1 MSSIVGVASDSFADR
16 HHDNL
21 KSPLRQVPAPPA
33 LAAALIA
40 AAAIAGCSEQ
50 PRNAR
55 GTEPSNPDTPAPTT
69 EPAAF
74 EERAGPVGLVFQH
87 VNGSDGRYLLPE
99 IMGSGAALF
108 DFDGDGDLDA
118 YLAQGANLEPGAGHA
133 SSDSP
138 ARDRLFRNELAE
150 SGELRFV
157 DVTAESGI
165 DSTGYGMGVAAA
177 DYDGD
182 GRTDLYVTNFGPNRL
197 WRNLGGGRFV
207 DATQAAGADDPRWS
221 VPAVFFDYDRDGA
234 LDLFVANYVDFNL
247 GSHTLCTF
255 GSGEPDYCSPK
266 TYRAEPDRLLRNL
279 GNGRFAQTTDRAGM
293 AKEFGNGLGA
303 VPGDFDLD
311 GRLDLYVANDGTPNQ
326 LWMNR
331 GGRFENRALFAGSAV
346 NGRGEAEAGMGVTA
360 GDLDGDGDEDLYVTH
375 ITGETSTLYLNDGGG
390 LFTDAGMVAGL
401 DTPSLAMTGF
411 GTGWFDFDNDGDL
424 DLLAVNGAVRRLDRA
439 RAGGEAAARAAAAT
453 DHERRFGQPN
463 QLFRNLGDG
472 RFEDATALGG
482 PSFTAYEVSRGA
494 AFGDVDNDGDTDVL
508 ISNNNGPVRLL
519 VNVVGQ
525 DGGWIGLRLVTEDGN
540 RDALGSLVHVAL
552 DDGRMIMR
560 RVRAQWS
567 YASSSDPRVL
577 VGLGAA
583 GIEDVRVTWLGG
595 REESFGPL
603 SPRTYHKL
611 REGEGSQ

>member
-1 MSSIVGVASDSFADR
+1 MIRARIALLALAVASCAEGPAVEPDR
-16 HHDNL
+16 E
-21 KSPLRQVPAPPA
+21 PPA
-33 LAAALIA
+33 A
-40 AAAIAGCSEQ
+40 EQ
-50 PRNAR
+50 PA
-55 GTEPSNPDTPAPTT
+55 TLT
-69 EPAAF
+69 AF
-74 EERAGPVGLVFQH
+74 EERAAEVGLVFQH
-87 VNGSDGRYLLPE
+87 RNGGAGRYLLPE

-108 DFDGDGDLDA
+108 DADGDGDLDA
-118 YLAQGANLEPGAGHA
+118 YLVQGAELEPGAAATG
-133 SSDSP
+133 SS
-138 ARDRLFRNELAE
+138 ARDRLFLNQFEE
-150 SGELRFV
+150 TGELRFV

-165 DSTGYGMGVAAA
+165 DSTGYGMGIAAA

-197 WRNLGGGRFV
+197 WRNLGGGRFE

-279 GNGRFAQTTDRAGM
+279 GNGRFAQATDRAGM

-303 VPGDFDLD
+303 VPADFDLD

-346 NGRGEAEAGMGVTA
+346 NGRGEAEAGMGVAA
-360 GDLDGDGDEDLYVTH
+360 GDLDGDSDEDLYVTH

-411 GTGWFDFDNDGDL
+411 GAGWFDFDNDGDL

-439 RAGGEAAARAAAAT
+439 RAGGEAAARTAAAT

-482 PSFTAYEVSRGA
+482 PSFAAYEVSRGA

-519 VNVVGQ
+519 LNVVGR
-525 DGGWIGLRLVTEDGN
+525 DGGWIGLRLVTEDGK

-552 DDGRMIMR
+552 DDGRMIVR

-603 SPRTYHKL
+603 SPRTYHEL
-611 REGEGSQ
+611 REGEGSR

>member
-1 MSSIVGVASDSFADR
+1 MIGARIALLS
-16 HHDNL
+16 
-21 KSPLRQVPAPPA
+21 
-33 LAAALIA
+33 LAAASCAEGPGVEPNPERPA
-40 AAAIAGCSEQ
+40 ADH
-50 PRNAR
+50 
-55 GTEPSNPDTPAPTT
+55 PSPS
-69 EPAAF
+69 AF
-74 EERAGPVGLVFQH
+74 EERAAEVGLAFQH
-87 VNGSDGRYLLPE
+87 RNGGGGRFLLPE
-99 IMGSGAALF
+99 IMGSGVALF

-118 YLAQGANLEPGAGHA
+118 YLVQGSDLAPGTAAPTDG
-133 SSDSP
+133 SP
-138 ARDRLFRNELAE
+138 ARDRLFRNDLVE
-150 SGELRFV
+150 SGELRFI
-157 DVTAESGI
+157 DVTADSGL

-197 WRNLGGGRFV
+197 WRNLGGGRFE

-221 VPAVFFDYDRDGA
+221 VPAAFFDYDGDGA

-247 GSHTLCTF
+247 GSHTVCTF

-279 GNGRFAQTTDRAGM
+279 GDGRFQDATEPAGI
-293 AKEFGNGLGA
+293 ASEYGNGLGA
-303 VPGDFDLD
+303 VPADLDLD

-326 LWMNR
+326 MWMNLG

-346 NGRGEAEAGMGVTA
+346 NGRGEAEAGMGVAA

-375 ITGETSTLYLNDGGG
+375 ITGETSTLYLNDGSG
-390 LFTDAGMVAGL
+390 LFSDAGMVAGL
-401 DTPSLAMTGF
+401 DAPSLAMTGF

-424 DLLAVNGAVRRLDRA
+424 DVLAVNGAVRRLDRA
-439 RAGGEAAARAAAAT
+439 RAGAEAAARAAAAT

-472 RFEDATALGG
+472 RFEDVSALGG
-482 PSFTAYEVSRGA
+482 ASFRTYEVSRGA

-525 DGGWIGLRLVTEDGN
+525 DSGWIGLRLVTADGR
-540 RDALGSLVHVAL
+540 RDALGSLVRVAL
-552 DDGRMIMR
+552 DDGRMITR

-595 REESFGPL
+595 GEESFGPL
-603 SPRTYHKL
+603 SPRTYHEL
-611 REGEGSQ
+611 RQGQGGQ

>member
-1 MSSIVGVASDSFADR
+1 MHGARVVLVSLAIAACAE
-16 HHDNL
+16 
-21 KSPLRQVPAPPA
+21 APREGQDPEA
-33 LAAALIA
+33 AFPGQPAAA
-40 AAAIAGCSEQ
+40 
-50 PRNAR
+50 
-55 GTEPSNPDTPAPTT
+55 PA
-69 EPAAF
+69 F
-74 EERAGPVGLVFQH
+74 GERAAEVGLVFQH
-87 VNGSDGRYLLPE
+87 RNGGTGRYLLPE

-108 DFDGDGDLDA
+108 DADGDGDLDA
-118 YLAQGANLEPGAGHA
+118 YLVQAADLEPGAAATG
-133 SSDSP
+133 SP
-138 ARDRLFRNELAE
+138 AHDRLFLNQFEGT
-150 SGELRFV
+150 GELLFV
-157 DVTAESGI
+157 DATDASGI

-197 WRNLGGGRFV
+197 WRNLGGGRFE
-207 DATQAAGADDPRWS
+207 DETQAAGADDPRWS
-221 VPAVFFDYDRDGA
+221 VPAAFFDYDADGD

-247 GSHTLCTF
+247 GNHTLCTF

-266 TYRAEPDRLLRNL
+266 TYRAEPDRLFRNL
-279 GNGRFAQTTDRAGM
+279 GNGRFAQATDRAGM
-293 AKEFGNGLGA
+293 AADFGNGLGA
-303 VPGDFDLD
+303 VPADFDLD

-331 GGRFENRALFAGSAV
+331 GGGRFENRALFAGSAV
-346 NGRGEAEAGMGVTA
+346 NGRGEAEAGMGVDA

-375 ITGETSTLYLNDGGG
+375 ITGETNTLYLNDGSG
-390 LFTDAGMVAGL
+390 LFSDAGMVAGL
-401 DTPSLAMTGF
+401 GTPSLAMTGF

-439 RAGGEAAARAAAAT
+439 RTGGEAAARAAAAT

-482 PSFTAYEVSRGA
+482 PAFAAYEVSRGA

-525 DGGWIGLRLVTEDGN
+525 DGGWIGLRLVTEDGK

-603 SPRTYHKL
+603 SPRTYHEL
-611 REGEGSQ
+611 RQGQGGQ

>member
-1 MSSIVGVASDSFADR
+1 M
-16 HHDNL
+16 
-21 KSPLRQVPAPPA
+21 KSALRQVLAPPA
-33 LAAALIA
+33 VAAALIA

-50 PRNAR
+50 PRGAR
-55 GTEPSNPDTPAPTT
+55 GHEPTDSDTPAPTT

-74 EERAGPVGLVFQH
+74 EERAAEVGLLFDH
-87 VNGSDGRYLLPE
+87 VNGGAGRYLLPE
-99 IMGSGAALF
+99 IMGAGAALF

-118 YLAQGANLEPGAGHA
+118 YLVQGSGLEPGAGGA
-133 SSDSP
+133 ATDSP

-150 SGELRFV
+150 RGELQFV
-157 DVTAESGI
+157 DVTANSGI

-182 GRTDLYVTNFGPNRL
+182 GRIDLYVTNFGPNRL
-197 WRNLGGGRFV
+197 WRNLAEGRFE
-207 DATQAAGADDPRWS
+207 DATRVAGADDPRWS
-221 VPAVFFDYDRDGA
+221 VPAVFFDYDGDGA
-234 LDLFVANYVDFNL
+234 LDLFVGNYVDFNL

-266 TYRAEPDRLLRNL
+266 TYRAEPDRLFRNL
-279 GNGRFAQTTDRAGM
+279 GNGRFAQTTDRAGT
-293 AKEFGNGLGA
+293 AAEFGNGLGA
-303 VPGDFDLD
+303 VPADLDLD

-331 GGRFENRALFAGSAV
+331 GGGRFENRALFAGSAV
-346 NGRGEAEAGMGVTA
+346 NGRGEAEAGMGVDA
-360 GDLDGDGDEDLYVTH
+360 GDLDSDGDEDLYVTH
-375 ITGETSTLYLNDGGG
+375 ITGETSTLYLNDGSG
-390 LFTDAGMVAGL
+390 LFSDAGMVAGL

-439 RAGGEAAARAAAAT
+439 RTGGEAAARTAAAT

-463 QLFRNLGDG
+463 QLFRNLGKG
-472 RFEDATALGG
+472 RFEDSSALGG
-482 PSFTAYEVSRGA
+482 PSFRAYEVSRGA
-494 AFGDVDNDGDTDVL
+494 AFGDVDNDGDTDIL

-519 VNVVGQ
+519 VNLVGQ
-525 DGGWIGLRLVTEDGN
+525 DSGWIGLRLVTGDGR
-540 RDALGSLVHVAL
+540 RDALGSLVRVAL
-552 DDGRMIMR
+552 DDGRAITR
-560 RVRAQWS
+560 RIRASMS

-595 REESFGPL
+595 GAESFGPL
-603 SPRTYHKL
+603 SPRTYHEL
-611 REGEGSQ
+611 REGRGGR

>member
-1 MSSIVGVASDSFADR
+1 MGAGCSGPNPERDS
-16 HHDNL
+16 
-21 KSPLRQVPAPPA
+21 PAPP
-33 LAAALIA
+33 
-40 AAAIAGCSEQ
+40 
-50 PRNAR
+50 
-55 GTEPSNPDTPAPTT
+55 T
-69 EPAAF
+69 EPAVF
-74 EERAGPVGLVFQH
+74 NERAVEVGLVFQH
-87 VNGSDGRYLLPE
+87 RNGGAGRYLLPE
-99 IMGSGAALF
+99 IMGAGAALF

-118 YLAQGANLEPGAGHA
+118 YLVQGADLEPGTGAA
-133 SSDSP
+133 ATDSP
-138 ARDRLFRNELAE
+138 TRDRLFRNELVE
-150 SGELRFV
+150 TGELRFV

-182 GRTDLYVTNFGPNRL
+182 GLPDLYVTNLGPNRL
-197 WRNLGGGRFV
+197 WRNLGGGRFE

-221 VPAVFFDYDRDGA
+221 VPAAFFDYDGDGA

-247 GSHTLCTF
+247 GNHTLCTF

-266 TYRAEPDRLLRNL
+266 TYRAEPDRLLRNV
-279 GNGRFAQTTDRAGM
+279 GNGRFEHTTDGAGL
-293 AKEFGNGLGA
+293 AREFGNGLGA
-303 VPGDFDLD
+303 ASGDFDLD

-331 GGRFENRALFAGSAV
+331 GGGRFENRALFAGSAV
-346 NGRGEAEAGMGVTA
+346 NGRGEAEAGMGVAA

-375 ITGETSTLYLNDGGG
+375 ITGETSTLYLNDGSG

-424 DLLAVNGAVRRLDRA
+424 DLLAVNGAVRRLERA
-439 RAGGEAAARAAAAT
+439 RSGPEAAARAAAAT

-463 QLFRNLGDG
+463 QLFRNLGEG
-472 RFEDATALGG
+472 RFEDISALGG
-482 PSFTAYEVSRGA
+482 AAFTAYEVSRGA

-519 VNVVGQ
+519 VNLVGQ
-525 DGGWIGLRLVTEDGN
+525 DRTWMGLRLVTADGK

-552 DDGRMIMR
+552 DDGRTIIR
-560 RVRAQWS
+560 RVRARSS

-595 REESFGPL
+595 SERSFGPL
-603 SPRTYHKL
+603 SLRTYHEL
-611 REGEGSQ
+611 RQGAGRR

>member
-1 MSSIVGVASDSFADR
+1 MIRARIALLALAVASCAEGPAVEPDR
-16 HHDNL
+16 E
-21 KSPLRQVPAPPA
+21 PPA
-33 LAAALIA
+33 A
-40 AAAIAGCSEQ
+40 EQ
-50 PRNAR
+50 PA
-55 GTEPSNPDTPAPTT
+55 TLT
-69 EPAAF
+69 AF
-74 EERAGPVGLVFQH
+74 EERAAEVGLVFQH
-87 VNGSDGRYLLPE
+87 RNGGAGRYLLPE

-108 DFDGDGDLDA
+108 DADGDGDLDA
-118 YLAQGANLEPGAGHA
+118 YLVQGAELEPGAAATG
-133 SSDSP
+133 SS
-138 ARDRLFRNELAE
+138 ARDRLFLNQFEGT
-150 SGELRFV
+150 GELRFV
-157 DVTAESGI
+157 DATDASGI

-197 WRNLGGGRFV
+197 WRNLGGGRFE

-279 GNGRFAQTTDRAGM
+279 GNGRFAQATDRAGM

-303 VPGDFDLD
+303 VPADFDLD

-360 GDLDGDGDEDLYVTH
+360 GDLDGDSDEDLYVTH

-439 RAGGEAAARAAAAT
+439 RAGGEAAARTAAAT

-482 PSFTAYEVSRGA
+482 PSFAAYEVSRGA

-519 VNVVGQ
+519 LNVVGQ
-525 DGGWIGLRLVTEDGN
+525 DGGWIGLRLVAEDGK

-552 DDGRMIMR
+552 DDGRMIVR

-577 VGLGAA
+577 VGLGDA
-583 GIEDVRVTWLGG
+583 GIEDVRMTWLGG

-603 SPRTYHKL
+603 SPRTYHEL
-611 REGEGSQ
+611 REGEGSR

>member
-1 MSSIVGVASDSFADR
+1 MVGARIALLS
-16 HHDNL
+16 
-21 KSPLRQVPAPPA
+21 
-33 LAAALIA
+33 LAAASCA
-40 AAAIAGCSEQ
+40 EG
-50 PRNAR
+50 P
-55 GTEPSNPDTPAPTT
+55 GVEPNPEPPPADHPF
-69 EPAAF
+69 PPAF
-74 EERAGPVGLVFQH
+74 EERAAEVGLAFRH
-87 VNGSDGRYLLPE
+87 RNGGAGRFLLPE
-99 IMGSGAALF
+99 IMGAGAALF

-118 YLAQGANLEPGAGHA
+118 YLVQGADLAPGAAAPTDGA
-133 SSDSP
+133 P

-150 SGELRFV
+150 SGELRFI
-157 DVTAESGI
+157 DVTADSGLN
-165 DSTGYGMGVAAA
+165 STGYGMGVAAA

-182 GRTDLYVTNFGPNRL
+182 GRADLYVTNFGPNRL
-197 WRNLGGGRFV
+197 WRNLGGGRFE

-221 VPAVFFDYDRDGA
+221 VPAAFFDYDGDGA
-234 LDLFVANYVDFNL
+234 LDLFFANYVDFNL
-247 GSHTLCTF
+247 GSHTVCTF

-279 GNGRFAQTTDRAGM
+279 GDGSFQDATKRAGI
-293 AKEFGNGLGA
+293 ASEYGNGLGA
-303 VPGDFDLD
+303 VLADLDLD

-326 LWMNR
+326 MWMNLG

-346 NGRGEAEAGMGVTA
+346 NGRGEAEAGMGVDA

-375 ITGETSTLYLNDGGG
+375 ITGETSTLYLNDGSG
-390 LFTDAGMVAGL
+390 LFSDAGMVAGL

-424 DLLAVNGAVRRLDRA
+424 DVLAVNGAVRRLDRA
-439 RAGGEAAARAAAAT
+439 RAGTEAAARAAAAT

-472 RFEDATALGG
+472 RFEDVSALGG
-482 PSFTAYEVSRGA
+482 ASFGTYEVSRGA

-525 DGGWIGLRLVTEDGN
+525 DSGWIGLRLVTADGR
-540 RDALGSLVHVAL
+540 RDALGSLVRVAL
-552 DDGRMIMR
+552 DDGRMITR

-583 GIEDVRVTWLGG
+583 AIEDVRVTWLGG
-595 REESFGPL
+595 GEESFGPL
-603 SPRTYHKL
+603 SPRTYHEL
-611 REGEGSQ
+611 RQGQGGQ

>member
-1 MSSIVGVASDSFADR
+1 MIGARIALLSLAFTACVEGPGV
-16 HHDNL
+16 
-21 KSPLRQVPAPPA
+21 
-33 LAAALIA
+33 
-40 AAAIAGCSEQ
+40 
-50 PRNAR
+50 
-55 GTEPSNPDTPAPTT
+55 EPNP
-69 EPAAF
+69 EPAAADHPF
-74 EERAGPVGLVFQH
+74 PSAFVERAAEVGLAFRH
-87 VNGSDGRYLLPE
+87 RNGGAGRFLLPE
-99 IMGSGAALF
+99 IMGAGAALF

-118 YLAQGANLEPGAGHA
+118 YLVQGSDLEPGAAAPTDGA
-133 SSDSP
+133 P
-138 ARDRLFRNELAE
+138 VRDRLFRNDLVE
-150 SGELRFV
+150 SGELRFI
-157 DVTAESGI
+157 DVTADSGL

-197 WRNLGGGRFV
+197 WRNLGGGRFE

-221 VPAVFFDYDRDGA
+221 VPAAFFDYDGDGA

-247 GSHTLCTF
+247 GSHTVCTF

-279 GNGRFAQTTDRAGM
+279 GNGSFQDATGRAGI
-293 AKEFGNGLGA
+293 ASEFGNGLGA
-303 VPGDFDLD
+303 VPADLDLD

-326 LWMNR
+326 MWMNLG
-331 GGRFENRALFAGSAV
+331 GGRLENRALSAGSAV
-346 NGRGEAEAGMGVTA
+346 NGRGEAEAGMGVDA

-375 ITGETSTLYLNDGGG
+375 ITGETSTLYLNDGSG
-390 LFTDAGMVAGL
+390 LFSDAGMVAGL

-424 DLLAVNGAVRRLDRA
+424 DVLAVNGAVRRLDRA
-439 RAGGEAAARAAAAT
+439 RAGAEAAARSAAAT

-472 RFEDATALGG
+472 RFEDVSALGG
-482 PSFTAYEVSRGA
+482 ASFRAYEVSRGA

-508 ISNNNGPVRLL
+508 ISNNNGTVRLL
-519 VNVVGQ
+519 LNVTGQ
-525 DGGWIGLRLVTEDGN
+525 DSGWIGLRLVTADGR
-540 RDALGSLVHVAL
+540 RDALGSLVRVAL
-552 DDGRMIMR
+552 DDGRMITR

-567 YASSSDPRVL
+567 YGSSSDPRVL

-595 REESFGPL
+595 GEESFGPL
-603 SPRTYHKL
+603 SPRAYHEL
-611 REGEGSQ
+611 RQGDGGR